1 MRSAL
6 VRRPFCRI
14 AARLSMVLVVAG
26 IVAAAA
32 GAGRVWWVLV
42 ALGLLLFP
50 FGAAHSRR

>member
-6 VRRPFCRI
+6 ARHPLCRI